1 MQPTSFSSDKVIRLI
16 QLTIQIDS
24 KVEVVRIRELQALK
38 VLETISI
45 LIVSYYST

>member
-1 MQPTSFSSDKVIRLI
+1 MQPTSFSSDKVIRLL

-24 KVEVVRIRELQALK
+24 KLEVFRIRELQALK